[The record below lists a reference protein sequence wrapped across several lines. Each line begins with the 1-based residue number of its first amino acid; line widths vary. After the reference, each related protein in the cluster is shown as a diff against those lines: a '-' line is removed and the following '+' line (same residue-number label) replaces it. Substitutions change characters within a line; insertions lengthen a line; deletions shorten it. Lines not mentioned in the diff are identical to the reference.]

1 MKKFKNSLMSLIAI
15 VAMAAFTSCEKAA
28 EYYIALDNVE
38 TNMVDA
44 YGNSLAQAYYD
55 AFVFD
60 NGGKTQSLG
69 STTSED
75 EAIETFNASCANL
88 KNQFDAAFANLTL
101 PNGWYIAYTL
111 SLHIDSPSGETITTK
126 RIVID

>member
-1 MKKFKNSLMSLIAI
+1 MKTKNFFLTMIAVCAM
-15 VAMAAFTSCEKAA
+15 VALTSCEKAA

-44 YGNSLAQAYYD
+44 SGNSLAQAYYD
-55 AFVFD
+55 TFVFD
-60 NGGKTQSLG
+60 NGSKTQSLG

-75 EAIETFNASCANL
+75 EAIESFNVSCANI